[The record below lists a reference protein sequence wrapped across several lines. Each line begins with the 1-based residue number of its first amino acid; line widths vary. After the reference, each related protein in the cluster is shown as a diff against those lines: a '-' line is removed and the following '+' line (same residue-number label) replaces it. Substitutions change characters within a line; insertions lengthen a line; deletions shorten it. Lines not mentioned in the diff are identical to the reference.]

1 MKKHSKK
8 ALVKKIKTVATGL
21 ANTQSSGASPLPDDT
36 THETQPKENI
46 KEVESLQEKIESIQE
61 NSNTSGLPDKLM
73 TGIENLSGLSLDD
86 VKVQYNSA
94 QPAQLNAQAF
104 AQGTDI
110 HVATGQEKHLPHE
123 AWHVVQQKQ
132 GRVQPSMQ
140 MKEGIPVNDDAGLE
154 KEADIMG
161 AKAIDF
167 KNIPKKNK

>member
-61 NSNTSGLPDKLM
+61 NSNTTGLPDKLM
-73 TGIENLSGLSLDD
+73 TGIENLSGLSMDD
-86 VKVQYNSA
+86 VKVHYNSA
-94 QPAQLNAQAF
+94 QPVQLNALAY
-104 AQGTDI
+104 AQGMDI
-110 HVATGQEKHLPHE
+110 HVAPEPEKHLPHE

-132 GRVQPSMQ
+132 GRVKPTKQ
-140 MKEGIPVNDDAGLE
+140 MKEGIPVNDDTGLVT
-154 KEADIMG
+154 EADKLG
-161 AKAIDF
+161 TKAIDL
-167 KNIPKKNK
+167 KYIPKKNK

>member
-61 NSNTSGLPDKLM
+61 NSNTTGLPDKLM
-73 TGIENLSGLSLDD
+73 TGIENLSGLSMED
-86 VKVQYNSA
+86 VKVHYNSA
-94 QPAQLNAQAF
+94 QAAQLNALAY

-110 HVATGQEKHLPHE
+110 HVTPEQEKHLPHE

-161 AKAIDF
+161 AKAKGLKF
-167 KNIPKKNK
+167 IPKKKK